1 MHSLFIGLTGQ
12 VAVARETIRDQMSVM
27 IYLLLTVA
35 IFAAFGALLNL
46 GLK

>member
-1 MHSLFIGLTGQ
+1 
-12 VAVARETIRDQMSVM
+12 MSVV